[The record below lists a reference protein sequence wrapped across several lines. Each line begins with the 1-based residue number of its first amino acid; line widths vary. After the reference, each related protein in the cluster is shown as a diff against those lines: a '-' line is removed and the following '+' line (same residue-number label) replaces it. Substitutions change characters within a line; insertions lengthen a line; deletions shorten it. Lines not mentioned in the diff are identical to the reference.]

1 MLSHLTLPPLPHHRV
16 GRLAP
21 ALPLIFISIFAYN
34 LFKVWASVLL
44 VRKITLMT
52 PDPFSPS
59 IHSARKLPSALTT
72 SSTPHHSTL
81 SPAAM
86 LSFFRWHRPSD
97 APDVV
102 YPSSLSTLY
111 QGHALW
117 YPELHETGELQ
128 IGDVGY
134 MSEGAFIRLFNLNSS
149 TSERQVTFWDPPF
162 KPTIPLDPGV
172 FKPLDK
178 RKALDPGHY
187 LSHGVHQLTLGGGL
201 DV

>member
-1 MLSHLTLPPLPHHRV
+1 MPS
-16 GRLAP
+16 
-21 ALPLIFISIFAYN
+21 
-34 LFKVWASVLL
+34 LF
-44 VRKITLMT
+44 RR
-52 PDPFSPS
+52 P
-59 IHSARKLPSALTT
+59 
-72 SSTPHHSTL
+72 
-81 SPAAM
+81 
-86 LSFFRWHRPSD
+86 RPSD

-117 YPELHETGELQ
+117 YLEPHETGEPQ

-134 MSEGAFIRLFNLNSS
+134 MSEGAFIRLFNLDSS
-149 TSERQVTFWDPPF
+149 IPEQQVAFWDPPF
-162 KPTIPLDPGV
+162 KPTVPLDPGV

-187 LSHGVHQLTLGGGL
+187 PSHGVYQLTLGGGL